1 MDENNNF
8 FGFVSKIGSL
18 INNNKTKEK
27 ETKKKSHEKKYN
39 IKISTDDEEGL
50 DDIANESD
58 EEEEEEEEEEDK
70 KEKEEK
76 KDEEKNPEESKKQE
90 EENLEKEKIKNIV
103 KEIMDNNDNNK
114 DDNIDNDN
122 DIDNNEEEKEEDI
135 EDNINNINNSNNNVG
150 KINNNK
156 ITMCP
161 PILNNS
167 FPTLNI
173 NSENDNKTFF
183 YDETTSCHIMLKK
196 GNDININ
203 DYIVFPILFM
213 EKQKNILYKMR
224 MMNNPAYEPKNY
236 LFFFD
241 EHYLYFAKDEIKVE
255 EMDEETR
262 RISKI
267 ISLFDIKDFSADN
280 DNENREKFLIKILVK
295 KEDKEKEINFYIE
308 EKYFAGFI
316 KNFNLKLSIYGIDF
330 FSNKKN

>member
-76 KDEEKNPEESKKQE
+76 KDEEKSQEESKKKE

-156 ITMCP
+156 IPMCP

-224 MMNNPAYEPKNY
+224 MVNDPAYEPKNY

-308 EKYFAGFI
+308 EKFFAGFI

>member
-58 EEEEEEEEEEDK
+58 EEEEEEDEEEEK

-76 KDEEKNPEESKKQE
+76 KDEEKTQEESKKQE

-114 DDNIDNDN
+114 DDNIDND

-135 EDNINNINNSNNNVG
+135 EDNINNINNSNNNVE

-156 ITMCP
+156 ISMCP

>member
-1 MDENNNF
+1 
-8 FGFVSKIGSL
+8 
-18 INNNKTKEK
+18 
-27 ETKKKSHEKKYN
+27 
-39 IKISTDDEEGL
+39 
-50 DDIANESD
+50 
-58 EEEEEEEEEEDK
+58 
-70 KEKEEK
+70 
-76 KDEEKNPEESKKQE
+76 
-90 EENLEKEKIKNIV
+90 
-103 KEIMDNNDNNK
+103 
-114 DDNIDNDN
+114 
-122 DIDNNEEEKEEDI
+122 
-135 EDNINNINNSNNNVG
+135 
-150 KINNNK
+150 
-156 ITMCP
+156 MCP

-295 KEDKEKEINFYIE
+295 KEDKEKEINFYI
-308 EKYFAGFI
+308 
-316 KNFNLKLSIYGIDF
+316 
-330 FSNKKN
+330 

>member
-58 EEEEEEEEEEDK
+58 EEEEEEDEEEEK

-76 KDEEKNPEESKKQE
+76 KDEEKTQEESKKQE

-114 DDNIDNDN
+114 DDNIDND

-135 EDNINNINNSNNNVG
+135 EDNINNINNSNNNVE

-156 ITMCP
+156 ISMCP

-280 DNENREKFLIKILVK
+280 DNENKEKFLIKILVK

>member
-76 KDEEKNPEESKKQE
+76 KDEEKNQEESKKQE